1 MLKNISWTDYII
13 AVAILLA
20 IYYFFIGVRYF
31 SSDLKDIMS
40 GKRKLKFNPTLSN
53 DKTEYS
59 TDEEESQ
66 EVSGFEKTTD
76 DDFTEVEHL
85 IERLKAVIAD
95 ASRRKLIPQ
104 EFKQYIRMVVKEYPT
119 VRYSPLRSS
128 INELIISECQKYG
141 VVVLNDEEAELL
153 WKDVV

>member
-31 SSDLKDIMS
+31 SGDLKDIMS
-40 GKRKLKFNPTLSN
+40 GKRKLKFNPALSN
-53 DKTEYS
+53 DKAEYS

-66 EVSGFEKTTD
+66 EDSGFEKTTD

-95 ASRRKLIPQ
+95 ASHRKLIPQ

-141 VVVLNDEEAELL
+141 VVALNDEEAELL